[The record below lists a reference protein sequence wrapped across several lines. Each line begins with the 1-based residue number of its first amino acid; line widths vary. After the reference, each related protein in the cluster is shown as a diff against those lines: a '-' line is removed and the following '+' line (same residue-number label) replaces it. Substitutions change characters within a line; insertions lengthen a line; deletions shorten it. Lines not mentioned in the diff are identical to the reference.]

1 MPEFESRVTEHI
13 NSVVKTASLM
23 QLSSNAYYTR
33 SNVSHSFVHFMKVYS
48 NFDLQ
53 GMDSLQTKQFC

>member
-1 MPEFESRVTEHI
+1 MAEFESRVTEHI
-13 NSVVKTASLM
+13 NSVVKTALLM

-48 NFDLQ
+48 NFDLWR
-53 GMDSLQTKQFC
+53 MD